1 MLERFRKWLPSPE
14 ALSSNRWLRW
24 LGPGLLH
31 PRLWHMS
38 RRGVST
44 GMAVGL
50 FWGLLIPIGQI
61 PFAAATALVL
71 RANVPVAAA
80 ATFITNPFTF
90 PPVYYAA
97 WRTGKW
103 VLGEPV
109 AAGADPTLP
118 GTHDELTGRFN
129 DAKAAWSA
137 RAVVWLKNVQQH
149 LGGVGKALAVGL
161 ALFACTV
168 GFGVYLLVSLAWVWK
183 IRWARRRRL
192 AARPQSVRTDS
203 G

>member
-1 MLERFRKWLPSPE
+1 
-14 ALSSNRWLRW
+14 
-24 LGPGLLH
+24 
-31 PRLWHMS
+31 
-38 RRGVST
+38 
-44 GMAVGL
+44 MAVGL